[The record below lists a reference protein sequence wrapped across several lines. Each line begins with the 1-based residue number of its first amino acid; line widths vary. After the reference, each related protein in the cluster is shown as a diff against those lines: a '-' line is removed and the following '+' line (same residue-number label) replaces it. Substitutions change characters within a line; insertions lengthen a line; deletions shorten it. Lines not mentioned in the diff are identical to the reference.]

1 MPTSVWSTLDPVDIH
16 EIYTRLSWVKQEQHA
31 AGPSQTELNH
41 YCDLFTANKSDTFP
55 KRILVQGQTG
65 IGKTTFVKKL
75 ALDWAQLNLD
85 DKKGYDETAVAL
97 KKFELLV
104 AVNLKE
110 VSKHQ
115 SLKDVLSCS
124 NIFAEEDKSMTD
136 DLLKYITDNQDKVLL
151 VFDGYDE
158 YRCGC
163 DSDIF
168 KIFKGDKLRD
178 CCVLITS
185 RISKAD
191 DLRERRV
198 LKLLRAEIV
207 GFSHYDILSYMK
219 RKLGSEEDAVNLSA
233 HLRGKDLLAL
243 AKSPL
248 LLLFLCILWKKGN
261 LENWPKTKTDL
272 YVQMVQCVLDHNQAK
287 HSAFASCD
295 FSEVADFKEIL
306 CDIGKVALKCLFTD
320 DHVFDYKQLPPSIF
334 CEESSFIGL
343 LQVTKHIGNRRP
355 AGMVS
360 FIHKSIQEFL
370 SAWFITYRWI
380 IPEGNLGPFEKHART
395 LEGCI
400 ALENVLMFV
409 CGLSDQGAAKVFE
422 HLELVRMSDPSLDLT
437 ATVPD
442 VEETDKPLSEVT
454 ERHRTF
460 FRLVWN
466 SFEEV
471 QSKGE
476 LLSRNCFNCVGGVF
490 LDGNFPFELFQLKD
504 CNSCLSTDWS
514 IHFEFTSKVRRD
526 FFPYE
531 HHSLL
536 RLETLERLKNVNTE
550 IPKMCDFVKRFLDFN
565 CYFLSAYV
573 SCGFTA
579 ILSYNSGKVRFF
591 IRDLHLLCLKHAK
604 VFIEASGIT
613 TVTNFSTLRSG
624 LFSLKFPTSLRVL
637 HLLCS
642 THAKVFIEANGIT
655 SVTNFSTLRSGLFSL
670 KFLTSLRVYDYFSDN
685 CDAEELLA
693 LIRNCNKSL
702 NSIVLRNIIEPDF
715 DWMVRLLQEIP
726 TLTEKCS
733 WEIGKLYEEPWC
745 IEHFGRFLSCHVLT
759 PKGAEQLTSLLPHF
773 RNTITLCLDVE
784 HCSSSAAA
792 KLVESITHEQL
803 QHLVLDELSMTPHLA
818 AALGRSLPTL
828 TSLRLLRLTGATE
841 QSSEEVVD
849 VKLSF
854 SFDKLEELSLGSFSM
869 RKNFATFIE
878 SLQFSPNLSVL
889 ELRELNLD
897 GNDVYSL
904 LESVSRHNPTLIK
917 LNLHGNPLGDSVT
930 SIMPFIRNLPSLR
943 ELWINQE
950 DCSEEGR
957 RNLLHIQQAKSGLL
971 IQPWYSSEEG
981 W

>member
-85 DKKGYDETAVAL
+85 DEKGYDETAVAL

-115 SLKDVLSCS
+115 SLKDVLSYS
-124 NIFAEEDKSMTD
+124 NIFSEEDKSMTD
-136 DLLKYITDNQDKVLL
+136 GLLKYITDNQDKVLL

-158 YRCGC
+158 YRCGR

-178 CCVLITS
+178 SYVLITS

-191 DLRERRV
+191 DLRESRV
-198 LKLLRAEIV
+198 LKVLRAEIV
-207 GFSHYDILSYMK
+207 GFSHCDISSYMK
-219 RKLGSEEDAVNLSA
+219 RKLGSYKDAEN
-233 HLRGKDLLAL
+233 LRGHLHEKDLFAL

-248 LLLFLCILWKKGN
+248 LLLFLCNLWKEGH
-261 LENWPKTKTDL
+261 LESWPKTKTDL
-272 YVQMVQCVLDHNQAK
+272 YVQIVQSVLYHNQAK
-287 HSAFASCD
+287 HSASASCD
-295 FSEVADFKEIL
+295 FRELEDFEEIL
-306 CDIGKVALKCLFTD
+306 CEIGKVALDSLFND
-320 DHVFDYKQLPPSIF
+320 DHVFDYKQLPSSIC
-334 CEESSFIGL
+334 CEESSYIGL
-343 LQVTKHIGNRRP
+343 LQVTKRIRNSRP
-355 AGMVS
+355 AGLVS
-360 FIHKSIQEFL
+360 FVHKSIQEFL
-370 SAWFITYRWI
+370 SAWFITYRCV
-380 IPEGNLGPFEKHART
+380 IPEGNLGPVEKHAHT
-395 LEGCI
+395 LDGCI

-409 CGLSDQGAAKVFE
+409 CGLTDQGAAKVFE

-476 LLSRNCFNCVGGVF
+476 LSRNCYDCVGGVF
-490 LDGNFPFELFQLKD
+490 LEGNFPFELLQLKD
-504 CNSCLSTDWS
+504 CNSCRSTDWS
-514 IHFEFTSKVRRD
+514 IHFDFTSELLFYD
-526 FFPYE
+526 E
-531 HHSLL
+531 CDSSLM
-536 RLETLERLKNVNTE
+536 LETLECLKNVNTE
-550 IPKMCDFVKRFLDFN
+550 IPKMCDFVERFLLCTRD
-565 CYFLSAYV
+565 SIPEYV
-573 SCGFTA
+573 PCGFTA

-591 IRDLHLLCLKHAK
+591 IRDLQLLCSYHAR
-604 VFIEASGIT
+604 VFIEADGIT
-613 TVTNFSTLRSG
+613 TVTDFSTLRSG
-624 LFSLKFPTSLRVL
+624 LFSLKL
-637 HLLCS
+637 
-642 THAKVFIEANGIT
+642 
-655 SVTNFSTLRSGLFSL
+655 
-670 KFLTSLRVYDYFSDN
+670 LTSLHICEDFFTTCN
-685 CDAEELLA
+685 AEEPLA
-693 LIRNCNKSL
+693 LIRNCGKSL
-702 NSIVLRNIIEPDF
+702 NSIELRNRKPAF
-715 DWMVRLLQEIP
+715 HWMVRLLQEIP

-733 WEIGKLYEEPWC
+733 WKIGKLYEDTWD
-745 IEHFGRFLSCHVLT
+745 IELFGRFSSCVLT

-773 RNTITLCLDVE
+773 RNTITLCLDVG
-784 HCSSSAAA
+784 HLSSSAAA

-803 QHLVLDELSMTPHLA
+803 QFLVLDELSMTPHLA

-828 TSLRLLRLTGATE
+828 TSLRLLKLTGARK

-849 VKLSF
+849 VELSF
-854 SFDKLEELSLGSFSM
+854 RLNKLEELYLDFFRM
-869 RKNFATFIE
+869 RKNFTTFIE

-889 ELRELNLD
+889 ELRKLNLD

-904 LESVSRHNPTLIK
+904 LESVSRHNPGLITLD
-917 LNLHGNPLGDSVT
+917 LQDNPLGDSVT
-930 SIMPFIRNLPSLR
+930 SIIPFIRNLPSLR
-943 ELWINQE
+943 ELWIDQE
-950 DCSEEGR
+950 DCSEEGG

-971 IQPWYSSEEG
+971 IKPWHLWHSDHG
-981 W
+981 QFHTG

>member
-1 MPTSVWSTLDPVDIH
+1 MPISVWSTLDPVDIH
-16 EIYTRLSWVKQEQHA
+16 EIYTRLSWVKQEQNA
-31 AGPSQTELNH
+31 AGSSQTELNH
-41 YCDLFTANKSDTFP
+41 YCDLFTANKSGTFP

-75 ALDWAQLNLD
+75 ALDWAELNLEDETTD
-85 DKKGYDETAVAL
+85 DKEAVAL

-115 SLKDVLSCS
+115 SLKDVISCS

-136 DLLKYITDNQDKVLL
+136 GLLKYITDNQDKVLL

-158 YRCGC
+158 YRCGR

-191 DLRERRV
+191 DLRESRV
-198 LKLLRAEIV
+198 LKLLRAEIF
-207 GFSHYDILSYMK
+207 GFSFLDISSYMK
-219 RKLGSEEDAVNLSA
+219 RKLGSDDDERNLFR
-233 HLRGKDLLAL
+233 HLLEKDLLAL

-248 LLLFLCILWKKGN
+248 LLLFLCILWKERH
-261 LENWPKTKTDL
+261 LESWPKTKTDL
-272 YVQMVQCVLDHNQAK
+272 YVQIVQSVLYHNQAK
-287 HSAFASCD
+287 HSASASFD
-295 FSEVADFKEIL
+295 FREVEDFEEIL
-306 CDIGKVALKCLFTD
+306 CEIGKVALDCLFND

-334 CEESSFIGL
+334 CKESSFTGL
-343 LQVTKHIGNRRP
+343 LQVTKHVGNRRP
-355 AGMVS
+355 AGIVS
-360 FIHKSIQEFL
+360 FMHKSIQEFL
-370 SAWFITYRWI
+370 SAWFITYRCVM
-380 IPEGNLGPFEKHART
+380 PEGNLGPVEKHART

-400 ALENVLMFV
+400 ALENVFKFV
-409 CGLSDQGAAKVFE
+409 CGLSPDQGAAKVFK

-454 ERHRTF
+454 ERHWTF

-476 LLSRNCFNCVGGVF
+476 LSRNCFDCVGGVF
-490 LDGNFPFELFQLKD
+490 LDGNFPFELLQLMD
-504 CNSCLSTDWS
+504 CNAFLSTDWS
-514 IHFEFTSKVRRD
+514 IHFD
-526 FFPYE
+526 FAFEIPLDYSSRKLY
-531 HHSLL
+531 SLYML
-536 RLETLERLKNVNTE
+536 KTLKRLKNVNTE
-550 IPKMCDFVKRFLDFN
+550 IPKMCDFVKRFLNCECDFIST
-565 CYFLSAYV
+565 YYG

-591 IRDLHLLCLKHAK
+591 IRDLKLLCSKHAK
-604 VFIEASGIT
+604 VFIEADGIT
-613 TVTNFSTLRSG
+613 TVTD
-624 LFSLKFPTSLRVL
+624 
-637 HLLCS
+637 
-642 THAKVFIEANGIT
+642 
-655 SVTNFSTLRSGLFSL
+655 FSTLRSGLFSL
-670 KFLTSLRVYDYFSDN
+670 KFLTSLQVYDDFLDTCN
-685 CDAEELLA
+685 AEEPLA
-693 LIRNCNKSL
+693 LIRNCGKSL
-702 NSIVLRNIIEPDF
+702 NSIELRNIEPAF
-715 DWMVRLLQEIP
+715 VWMVRLVQEIP

-733 WEIGKLYEEPWC
+733 WEIGELYEDTRDC
-745 IEHFGRFLSCHVLT
+745 GGCSCCVLT

-773 RNTITLCLDVE
+773 RNTITLCLDVK

-803 QHLVLDELSMTPHLA
+803 QFLVLDELIMTPHLA

-828 TSLRLLRLTGATE
+828 TSLRLLRLTGAIE

-854 SFDKLEELSLGSFSM
+854 SLDKLEKLSLGCFSM
-869 RKNFATFIE
+869 RKNFTTFME
-878 SLQFSPNLSVL
+878 SLQFSPNLWEL
-889 ELRELNLD
+889 ELWELNLD

-904 LESVSRHNPTLIK
+904 LEGVSRHNSGLITLD
-917 LNLHGNPLGDSVT
+917 LQGNQYLGDSVT
-930 SIMPFIRNLPSLR
+930 SIIPFIRNLPSLQ
-943 ELWINQE
+943 ELWIDRN
-950 DCSEEGR
+950 DCSEEGW

-971 IQPWYSSEEG
+971 IKPWHFWHSDHG
-981 W
+981 QFHTG

>member
-16 EIYTRLSWVKQEQHA
+16 EIYTRLSWVTQEQHA

-41 YCDLFTANKSDTFP
+41 YRDLFAANENGTFP

-75 ALDWAQLNLD
+75 ALDWAQLNLND
-85 DKKGYDETAVAL
+85 EKGYDKTAVAL

-115 SLKDVLSCS
+115 SLKDVISCS
-124 NIFAEEDKSMTD
+124 NIFAMEDKSITD
-136 DLLKYITDNQDKVLL
+136 GLLKYITDNQDKVLF

-158 YRCGC
+158 YRCGR

-185 RISKAD
+185 RISRAD
-191 DLRERRV
+191 DLRESRV
-198 LKLLRAEIV
+198 LKLLRAEIF
-207 GFSHYDILSYMK
+207 GFSYSDISSYMK
-219 RKLGSEEDAVNLSA
+219 RKLGSDEDAENLFF
-233 HLRGKDLLAL
+233 HLRKNDLLAL

-248 LLLFLCILWKKGN
+248 LLLFLCILWKESH

-272 YVQMVQCVLDHNQAK
+272 YVQIVQSVLYHNQAK
-287 HSAFASCD
+287 YSASASCD
-295 FSEVADFKEIL
+295 FREVEDFEEIL
-306 CDIGKVALKCLFTD
+306 CEIGKVALECLFND

-334 CEESSFIGL
+334 CEESYFIGL
-343 LQVTKHIGNRRP
+343 LQVTKHIGKRRP
-355 AGMVS
+355 AGLVS
-360 FIHKSIQEFL
+360 FVHKSIQEFL
-370 SAWFITYRWI
+370 SAWFITYRCV
-380 IPEGNLGPFEKHART
+380 IPEGNLGPVEKYAHT

-400 ALENVLMFV
+400 ALENVFKFV
-409 CGLSDQGAAKVFE
+409 CGLSDEGAAIVFQ

-460 FRLVWN
+460 FSLVWN

-476 LLSRNCFNCVGGVF
+476 LSRNCCDCVGGVF
-490 LDGNFPFELFQLKD
+490 LGKNFPFELLQLKD
-504 CNSCLSTDWS
+504 CNSCRSTDWS
-514 IHFEFTSKVRRD
+514 IHFDFTFKVALD
-526 FFPYE
+526 FVSPKP
-531 HHSLL
+531 HSLL
-536 RLETLERLKNVNTE
+536 TLETLERLENVNPE
-550 IPKMCDFVKRFLDFN
+550 IPKVCDFVVRFFACD
-565 CYFLSAYV
+565 CYFKSTYH

-579 ILSYNSGKVRFF
+579 ILSYNSGKVGFF
-591 IRDLHLLCLKHAK
+591 IRDLRLHCFNHAK
-604 VFIEASGIT
+604 VFIEADGIT
-613 TVTNFSTLRSG
+613 TVTD
-624 LFSLKFPTSLRVL
+624 
-637 HLLCS
+637 
-642 THAKVFIEANGIT
+642 
-655 SVTNFSTLRSGLFSL
+655 FSTLRSGLFSL
-670 KFLTSLRVYDYFSDN
+670 KFLTSLQVYDNFLDN
-685 CDAEELLA
+685 CNAEEPLA
-693 LIRNCNKSL
+693 LIRNCGKSL
-702 NSIVLRNIIEPDF
+702 NSIELRNRKPAF

-733 WEIGKLYEEPWC
+733 WKIGKLYEDTWD
-745 IEHFGRFLSCHVLT
+745 IELFGRFSSCVLT

-773 RNTITLCLDVE
+773 RNTITLCVDVG

-803 QHLVLDELSMTPHLA
+803 QHLVLDKLSMTTHLA

-828 TSLRLLRLTGATE
+828 TSLRLLKLTGATK

-854 SFDKLEELSLGSFSM
+854 SLDKLEELSLGSFSM
-869 RKNFATFIE
+869 RKNFTTFIE

-889 ELRELNLD
+889 ELWELNLV
-897 GNDVYSL
+897 GNDVCSL
-904 LESVSRHNPTLIK
+904 RESVSRHNPRLRR
-917 LNLHGNPLGDSVT
+917 LDLQGNPLGDPVT
-930 SIMPFIRNLPSLR
+930 PIIPYIRNLLR
-943 ELWINQE
+943 RI
-950 DCSEEGR
+950 EGR
-957 RNLLHIQQAKSGLL
+957 RNLMDTEQAKSEL
-971 IQPWYSSEEG
+971 
-981 W
+981 

>member
-1 MPTSVWSTLDPVDIH
+1 MPISVWSTLDPVDIH
-16 EIYTRLSWVKQEQHA
+16 EIYTRLSWVKQEQHP

-41 YCDLFTANKSDTFP
+41 YCDLFAANKSDTFP

-85 DKKGYDETAVAL
+85 DEKGYGKTAVAL

-115 SLKDVLSCS
+115 SLKDVLSYS

-136 DLLKYITDNQDKVLL
+136 GLLKYITDNQDKVLL

-158 YRCGC
+158 YRCGR

-178 CCVLITS
+178 CYVLITS

-191 DLRERRV
+191 DLRESRV
-198 LKLLRAEIV
+198 LKFLRAEIV
-207 GFSHYDILSYMK
+207 GFSYLDISSYMK
-219 RKLGSEEDAVNLSA
+219 RKLGSYKDAANLLV
-233 HLRGKDLLAL
+233 HLRKKDLLAL

-248 LLLFLCILWKKGN
+248 LLLFLCMLWKEGN

-287 HSAFASCD
+287 HTTFASFD
-295 FSEVADFKEIL
+295 FPEVVDFKEIL
-306 CDIGKVALKCLFTD
+306 CVIGKVALDCLFID

-334 CEESSFIGL
+334 CEESFLIGL
-343 LQVTKHIGNRRP
+343 LQVTKHVGNRRP

-360 FIHKSIQEFL
+360 FMHKSIQEFL
-370 SAWFITYRWI
+370 SAWFITYRCV
-380 IPEGNLGPFEKHART
+380 IPEGNLGPVEKYAHT

-400 ALENVLMFV
+400 ALENVFKFV
-409 CGLSDQGAAKVFE
+409 CGLSDQGAAKVFK

-442 VEETDKPLSEVT
+442 VEETDKPLSKVT
-454 ERHRTF
+454 ETHRTF
-460 FRLVWN
+460 LSLVWN

-476 LLSRNCFNCVGGVF
+476 LSRNCSNCVGGVF
-490 LDGNFPFELFQLKD
+490 LDGNFPFELLQLKD
-504 CNSCLSTDWS
+504 CNSCLSTEWS
-514 IHFEFTSKVRRD
+514 IHFDFTSKLRRD
-526 FFPYE
+526 YFP
-531 HHSLL
+531 HDRHSLL
-536 RLETLERLKNVNTE
+536 TLETLRLKNVNTE
-550 IPKMCDFVKRFLDFN
+550 IPKMCDFVKRFLDCS
-565 CYFLSAYV
+565 CYFTSTSGG
-573 SCGFTA
+573 SCRFTA

-591 IRDLHLLCLKHAK
+591 IRDLQLLCSYHAR
-604 VFIEASGIT
+604 VFIEADGIT
-613 TVTNFSTLRSG
+613 TVTDFSTLRSG
-624 LFSLKFPTSLRVL
+624 LFSLKL
-637 HLLCS
+637 
-642 THAKVFIEANGIT
+642 
-655 SVTNFSTLRSGLFSL
+655 
-670 KFLTSLRVYDYFSDN
+670 LTSLHICEDFFTTCN
-685 CDAEELLA
+685 AEEPLA
-693 LIRNCNKSL
+693 LIRNCGKSL
-702 NSIVLRNIIEPDF
+702 NSIEICNKKPAFEL
-715 DWMVRLLQEIP
+715 MVRLLKEIP

-733 WEIGKLYEEPWC
+733 WQIGELHEYPLAKEE
-745 IEHFGRFLSCHVLT
+745 FGPCFSCVLT

-773 RNTITLCLDVE
+773 RNTIALCLDVG

-803 QHLVLDELSMTPHLA
+803 QFLVLDELSMTPHLT

-828 TSLRLLRLTGATE
+828 TSLQLLKLRGATE
-841 QSSEEVVD
+841 QSSEAVVD

-854 SFDKLEELSLGSFSM
+854 SLDKLEKLSLGFFSM
-869 RKNFATFIE
+869 RKNFTTFID
-878 SLQFSPNLSVL
+878 SLQFSPNLWLL

-904 LESVSRHNPTLIK
+904 LESVSRHNPGLII
-917 LNLHGNPLGDSVT
+917 LNLQGNPLGDSVT
-930 SIMPFIRNLPSLR
+930 SIIPFIRNLPSLR
-943 ELWINQE
+943 ELWIDEE
-950 DCSEEGR
+950 DCSEEGW
-957 RNLLHIQQAKSGLL
+957 RNLLHIQRAKSL
-971 IQPWYSSEEG
+971 IKPWHFWYSDLG
-981 W
+981 QFHTG

>member
-1 MPTSVWSTLDPVDIH
+1 MKTCRTKLAEYYKNSATVPTSVWSTLDPVDIH

-31 AGPSQTELNH
+31 AGSSQTELNH
-41 YCDLFTANKSDTFP
+41 YCDLLTANKSGTFP

-75 ALDWAQLNLD
+75 GLDWAELILEDETAD
-85 DKKGYDETAVAL
+85 DKKTVAL

-115 SLKDVLSCS
+115 SLKDVLSCC

-136 DLLKYITDNQDKVLL
+136 GLLKYITDNQDKVLL

-158 YRCGC
+158 YRCRR

-198 LKLLRAEIV
+198 LKLLRAEIL
-207 GFSHYDILSYMK
+207 GFSFRDISSYMR
-219 RKLGSEEDAVNLSA
+219 RKLGSDKDAENLLD
-233 HLRGKDLLAL
+233 HLRKKKLLAL

-248 LLLFLCILWKKGN
+248 LLLFLCILWKEGN
-261 LENWPKTKTDL
+261 LESWPKTKTDL
-272 YVQMVQCVLDHNQAK
+272 YVQMVQSVLDHNQAQ
-287 HSAFASCD
+287 HSASASCD
-295 FSEVADFKEIL
+295 FPEVLDFKEIL
-306 CDIGKVALKCLFTD
+306 CEIGKVALDSLLID

-360 FIHKSIQEFL
+360 FMHKSIQEFL
-370 SAWFITYRWI
+370 SAWFITYRCV
-380 IPEGNLGPFEKHART
+380 IPEGNLGPVEKHART

-400 ALENVLMFV
+400 DLENVFKFV
-409 CGLSDQGAAKVFE
+409 CGLSDQGAANIFK
-422 HLELVRMSDPSLDLT
+422 HLEVVRISDPSLDLT

-460 FRLVWN
+460 FRLVCH

-471 QSKGE
+471 QSRGE
-476 LLSRNCFNCVGGVF
+476 LSRNCYDCVGGVF
-490 LDGNFPFELFQLKD
+490 LHEHFPFKLLQLKD
-504 CNSCLSTDWS
+504 CNSCWS
-514 IHFEFTSKVRRD
+514 IHLKILSPGSR
-526 FFPYE
+526 
-531 HHSLL
+531 SLSL
-536 RLETLERLKNVNTE
+536 LETLECLKNVNTE
-550 IPKMCDFVKRFLDFN
+550 ILKMCDFVKRFLD
-565 CYFLSAYV
+565 CYYPFHHPISAGL
-573 SCGFTA
+573 SCGFAA

-591 IRDLHLLCLKHAK
+591 IRDLQLLCSKHAK
-604 VFIEASGIT
+604 VFIEADGIT
-613 TVTNFSTLRSG
+613 TVTD
-624 LFSLKFPTSLRVL
+624 
-637 HLLCS
+637 
-642 THAKVFIEANGIT
+642 
-655 SVTNFSTLRSGLFSL
+655 FSTLRSGLFSL
-670 KFLTSLRVYDYFSDN
+670 KFLTSLQFYDNFLDN
-685 CDAEELLA
+685 CNAEEPLA
-693 LIRNCNKSL
+693 LIGNCGKSL
-702 NSIVLRNIIEPDF
+702 NSIELRNVKPAF
-715 DWMVRLLQEIP
+715 DLMVRLLQEIP

-733 WEIGKLYEEPWC
+733 WEIGELYEDTWNFQTWG
-745 IEHFGRFLSCHVLT
+745 HFLSCVLT

-773 RNTITLCLDVE
+773 RNTITLCLNVG

-803 QHLVLDELSMTPHLA
+803 QFLILDKLSMTPQLA
-818 AALGRSLPTL
+818 AALGRSLPML
-828 TSLRLLRLTGATE
+828 TSLRLLKLKGARK

-854 SFDKLEELSLGSFSM
+854 SLDKLMELSLGFFSM
-869 RKNFATFIE
+869 RKNFTTFIE
-878 SLQFSPNLSVL
+878 SIQFSPNLLVL
-889 ELRELNLD
+889 ELWELNLD
-897 GNDVYSL
+897 EHDVYSL
-904 LESVSRHNPTLIK
+904 LESVSRHNPRLMA
-917 LNLHGNPLGDSVT
+917 LGLQGNPLGDSVT
-930 SIMPFIRNLPSLR
+930 SMAPFIRNLPSLT
-943 ELWINQE
+943 ELRFFE
-950 DCSEEGR
+950 
-957 RNLLHIQQAKSGLL
+957 
-971 IQPWYSSEEG
+971 Y
-981 W
+981 

>member
-1 MPTSVWSTLDPVDIH
+1 METCRSKLAEYYKNSGTVPTSVWSTLDPVDIH

-31 AGPSQTELNH
+31 AGSSQTELNH
-41 YCDLFTANKSDTFP
+41 YCDLFAANKSGTFP

-85 DKKGYDETAVAL
+85 DEKGYDETAVAL

-115 SLKDVLSCS
+115 SLKDVLSWS

-136 DLLKYITDNQDKVLL
+136 GLLKYITDNQDKVLL

-158 YRCGC
+158 YRCGR

-178 CCVLITS
+178 CYVLITS

-191 DLRERRV
+191 DLRESRV
-198 LKLLRAEIV
+198 LKVLRAEIV
-207 GFSHYDILSYMK
+207 GFSHCDISSYMK
-219 RKLGSEEDAVNLSA
+219 RKLGSDKDAENLLGHLHDEDLF
-233 HLRGKDLLAL
+233 AL

-248 LLLFLCILWKKGN
+248 LLLFLCNLWKEGH
-261 LENWPKTKTDL
+261 LESWPKTKTDL
-272 YVQMVQCVLDHNQAK
+272 YVQMVQSVLDHNQAK
-287 HSAFASCD
+287 HCASASCD
-295 FSEVADFKEIL
+295 FPEVKDFEEIL
-306 CDIGKVALKCLFTD
+306 CVIGKVALDCLFND

-334 CEESSFIGL
+334 CKESSFTGL
-343 LQVTKHIGNRRP
+343 LQVTKHVGKRRP

-360 FIHKSIQEFL
+360 FMHKSIQEFL
-370 SAWFITYRWI
+370 SAWFITYRCV
-380 IPEGNLGPFEKHART
+380 IPEGNLGPVEKHART

-400 ALENVLMFV
+400 ALENVFKFV
-409 CGLSDQGAAKVFE
+409 CGLSPDQGAAKVFK

-454 ERHRTF
+454 DRHRTF

-466 SFEEV
+466 SFEEA

-476 LLSRNCFNCVGGVF
+476 LLSRNCYDCVGGVF
-490 LDGNFPFELFQLKD
+490 LDGNVPFELLQLKD
-504 CNSCLSTDWS
+504 CNSCRSTDWS
-514 IHFEFTSKVRRD
+514 IHFDFTSESPFSD
-526 FFPYE
+526 E

-536 RLETLERLKNVNTE
+536 TLETLQRLKNVNTE
-550 IPKMCDFVKRFLDFN
+550 IPKMCDFVERFLDFN
-565 CYFLSAYV
+565 CDFIPTYGE

-579 ILSYNSGKVRFF
+579 IVSYNSGKVRFF
-591 IRDLHLLCLKHAK
+591 IRDLQLLCSNHAK
-604 VFIEASGIT
+604 VFIEADGIT
-613 TVTNFSTLRSG
+613 TVTD
-624 LFSLKFPTSLRVL
+624 
-637 HLLCS
+637 
-642 THAKVFIEANGIT
+642 
-655 SVTNFSTLRSGLFSL
+655 FSTLRSGLFSL
-670 KFLTSLRVYDYFSDN
+670 KFLTSLQVYEDFLDTCN
-685 CDAEELLA
+685 AEEPLA
-693 LIRNCNKSL
+693 LIRNCGKSL
-702 NSIVLRNIIEPDF
+702 NSIEICNKKPAFEL
-715 DWMVRLLQEIP
+715 MVRLLKEIP

-733 WEIGKLYEEPWC
+733 WQIGELHECPLAKEE
-745 IEHFGRFLSCHVLT
+745 FGPCFSCVLT

-773 RNTITLCLDVE
+773 RNTITLCLDVG
-784 HCSSSAAA
+784 HLSSSAAA

-803 QHLVLDELSMTPHLA
+803 QHLVLDKLSMTPYLV
-818 AALGRSLPTL
+818 AALGRSLPTF
-828 TSLRLLRLTGATE
+828 TSLRLLKLTGATT

-854 SFDKLEELSLGSFSM
+854 SLDKLEKLSLGSFSM
-869 RKNFATFIE
+869 RKNFTTFIE
-878 SLQFSPNLSVL
+878 SLQFSPNLSEL
-889 ELRELNLD
+889 ELGELNLD

-904 LESVSRHNPTLIK
+904 LEGVSRHNSGLITLD
-917 LNLHGNPLGDSVT
+917 LQGNQYLGDSVT
-930 SIMPFIRNLPSLR
+930 SIIPFIRNLPSLQ
-943 ELWINQE
+943 ELWIDQE
-950 DCSEEGR
+950 DCSEEGW

-971 IQPWYSSEEG
+971 IKPWHFRHSDHG
-981 W
+981 QFHTG

>member
-1 MPTSVWSTLDPVDIH
+1 MPISVWSTLDPVDIH
-16 EIYTRLSWVKQEQHA
+16 EVYTRLTWVKQEQNA
-31 AGPSQTELNH
+31 AGSSQTKLNH
-41 YCDLFTANKSDTFP
+41 YCDLFTAKKSHGKFP

-75 ALDWAQLNLD
+75 ALDWAELSLE
-85 DKKGYDETAVAL
+85 DETADDKEDVAL

-115 SLKDVLSCS
+115 SLKDVLSFS
-124 NIFAEEDKSMTD
+124 NIFAEEDKSITD
-136 DLLKYITDNQDKVLL
+136 GLLKYITDNQDKVLL

-158 YRCGC
+158 YRCGR

-185 RISKAD
+185 RISRAD
-191 DLRERRV
+191 DLRDSRV
-198 LKLLRAEIV
+198 LKLLRAEIL
-207 GFSHYDILSYMK
+207 GFSFNDISSYVR
-219 RKLGSEEDAVNLSA
+219 RKLGSDKDAKNLI
-233 HLRGKDLLAL
+233 LYLLKKDLFAL

-248 LLLFLCILWKKGN
+248 LLLFLCILWKESH
-261 LENWPKTKTDL
+261 LQSWPKTKTDL
-272 YVQMVQCVLDHNQAK
+272 YVQIVQSVLDHNQAK

-295 FSEVADFKEIL
+295 FSEVDDFKEIL
-306 CDIGKVALKCLFTD
+306 CDIGKVALECLFTD
-320 DHVFDYKQLPPSIF
+320 DHVFDYKKLPPSIF
-334 CEESSFIGL
+334 CEEGSFIGL

-370 SAWFITYRWI
+370 SAWFITYRCV
-380 IPEGNLGPFEKHART
+380 IPEGNLGPVEKHART

-400 ALENVLMFV
+400 ALENVFKFV
-409 CGLSDQGAAKVFE
+409 CGLSPDQGAAKVFK

-460 FRLVWN
+460 FSLVWN

-471 QSKGE
+471 KSKGE
-476 LLSRNCFNCVGGVF
+476 LSRNCCDCVGGVF
-490 LDGNFPFELFQLKD
+490 LDGNFPFELLQLKD

-514 IHFEFTSKVRRD
+514 IHFDFTFLACLSY
-526 FFPYE
+526 FPHKHY
-531 HHSLL
+531 SVLM
-536 RLETLERLKNVNTE
+536 LEPLERLKNVNTE
-550 IPKMCDFVKRFLDFN
+550 IPKMCDFVKRFLDCN
-565 CYFLSAYV
+565 CDSV
-573 SCGFTA
+573 STDREPCGFTA

-591 IRDLHLLCLKHAK
+591 IRDLQLLCSNHAR
-604 VFIEASGIT
+604 VFIEADGIT
-613 TVTNFSTLRSG
+613 TVTDFSTLRSG
-624 LFSLKFPTSLRVL
+624 LFSLKL
-637 HLLCS
+637 
-642 THAKVFIEANGIT
+642 
-655 SVTNFSTLRSGLFSL
+655 
-670 KFLTSLRVYDYFSDN
+670 LTSLHICEDFFTTCN
-685 CDAEELLA
+685 AEEPLA
-693 LIRNCNKSL
+693 LIRNCGKSL
-702 NSIVLRNIIEPDF
+702 NSIELRNIKPAF

-733 WEIGKLYEEPWC
+733 WEIGKLYKDTSD
-745 IEHFGRFLSCHVLT
+745 IEDFGPYSSCVLT

-773 RNTITLCLDVE
+773 RNTITLCLLVE

-803 QHLVLDELSMTPHLA
+803 QFLVLDELSMTPHLA

-828 TSLRLLRLTGATE
+828 TSLRLLKLTGATT

-854 SFDKLEELSLGSFSM
+854 SLDKLEELTLGCFSM
-869 RKNFATFIE
+869 RKNFKTFIE

-889 ELRELNLD
+889 ELWELDLD

-904 LESVSRHNPTLIK
+904 LESVSRHNPGLITLA
-917 LNLHGNPLGDSVT
+917 LQGNPLGDSVT
-930 SIMPFIRNLPSLR
+930 PVIPFIRNLPSLQ
-943 ELWINQE
+943 ELWIDQG
-950 DCSEEGR
+950 DCSEEGW
-957 RNLLHIQQAKSGLL
+957 RNVLHFQQARSGLIIRRRPFML
-971 IQPWYSSEEG
+971 F
-981 W
+981 

>member
-1 MPTSVWSTLDPVDIH
+1 METCRSKLAEYYKNSGTVPTSVWSTLDPVDIH

-31 AGPSQTELNH
+31 AGSSQTELNH
-41 YCDLFTANKSDTFP
+41 YCDLFAANKSGTFP

-75 ALDWAQLNLD
+75 GLDWAELNLEDETAD
-85 DKKGYDETAVAL
+85 DKEAVAL

-115 SLKDVLSCS
+115 SLKDVISCS

-136 DLLKYITDNQDKVLL
+136 GLLKYITDNQDKVLL

-158 YRCGC
+158 YRCGR

-191 DLRERRV
+191 DLRESRV
-198 LKLLRAEIV
+198 LKVLRAEIL
-207 GFSHYDILSYMK
+207 GFSDSDISSYMN
-219 RKLGSEEDAVNLSA
+219 RKLGSEEDAGNLFV
-233 HLRGKDLLAL
+233 HLGEKDLLAL

-248 LLLFLCILWKKGN
+248 LLLFLCILWKEGN

-272 YVQMVQCVLDHNQAK
+272 YVQIVQSVLDHNQAK

-295 FSEVADFKEIL
+295 LSEVEDFQEIL
-306 CDIGKVALKCLFTD
+306 CDIGKVALECLLTD
-320 DHVFDYKQLPPSIF
+320 DHVFDYKQLPPAIF

-370 SAWFITYRWI
+370 SAWFITYRCVN
-380 IPEGNLGPFEKHART
+380 PEGNLGPVEKHART

-400 ALENVLMFV
+400 ALENVFKFV
-409 CGLSDQGAAKVFE
+409 CGLSDQGAAKVFK
-422 HLELVRMSDPSLDLT
+422 HLEAVRMSDPLLDLT

-442 VEETDKPLSEVT
+442 VEETEKPLSQVT
-454 ERHRTF
+454 ETHRTF

-471 QSKGE
+471 QSKVK
-476 LLSRNCFNCVGGVF
+476 LSRNCFDCVGGVF
-490 LDGNFPFELFQLKD
+490 LDGKFPFEPLQLKD
-504 CNSCLSTDWS
+504 SNSCRSTDWS
-514 IHFEFTSKVRRD
+514 IHFDYISKSPLDCLFRK
-526 FFPYE
+526 PP
-531 HHSLL
+531 SL
-536 RLETLERLKNVNTE
+536 RTLETLERLKNVNTE
-550 IPKMCDFVKRFLDFN
+550 IPKMCDFVKRFLDCN
-565 CYFLSAYV
+565 CDSTSKYV
-573 SCGFTA
+573 SCVFAA

-591 IRDLHLLCLKHAK
+591 IRDLQLLCYNHAK
-604 VFIEASGIT
+604 VFIEAHGIT
-613 TVTNFSTLRSG
+613 AVTDL
-624 LFSLKFPTSLRVL
+624 
-637 HLLCS
+637 
-642 THAKVFIEANGIT
+642 
-655 SVTNFSTLRSGLFSL
+655 STLRSGLFSL
-670 KFLTSLRVYDYFSDN
+670 KFLTRLQVYDNFLDN
-685 CDAEELLA
+685 CNAEEPLA
-693 LIRNCNKSL
+693 MIRNCGKSL
-702 NSIVLRNIIEPDF
+702 NSIELRNIKPAF

-726 TLTEKCS
+726 TLAEKCS
-733 WEIGKLYEEPWC
+733 WKIGSLNEATLVIEI
-745 IEHFGRFLSCHVLT
+745 FAAFSSCVLT
-759 PKGAEQLTSLLPHF
+759 PKEAEQLTSLLPHF
-773 RNTITLCLDVE
+773 RNTITLCLDVK

-803 QHLVLDELSMTPHLA
+803 QHLVLDELRMTPHLA
-818 AALGRSLPTL
+818 EALGRSLPSL
-828 TSLRLLRLTGATE
+828 TSLRFLKLKGATK

-854 SFDKLEELSLGSFSM
+854 SLDKLENLYLGSFIM
-869 RKNFATFIE
+869 RKNFTTFIE

-889 ELRELNLD
+889 QLRKLNLHV
-897 GNDVYSL
+897 NDVSSL
-904 LESVSRHNPTLIK
+904 LKSVSRHNPK
-917 LNLHGNPLGDSVT
+917 LTILVLQGTPLGDPVT
-930 SIMPFIRNLPSLR
+930 SIIPYIRNLAGLR
-943 ELWINQE
+943 QLWIGQE
-950 DCSEEGR
+950 DCSKKGW
-957 RNLLHIQQAKSGLL
+957 RNLMEIQLGKNKCSCL
-971 IQPWYSSEEG
+971 ILQVLDKVL
-981 W
+981 